1 MLPHMDGRREA
12 GVISATL
19 VAWFYFATVDYVTV
33 WAFGP
38 FATQG
43 DCLRARDNTV
53 PNHVEATMCTLMVVE
68 EEES

>member
-1 MLPHMDGRREA
+1 MIA
-12 GVISATL
+12 SATL

-38 FATQG
+38 FATRD
-43 DCLRARDNTV
+43 DCLIARENTV
-53 PNHVEATMCTLMVVE
+53 PIQVEATMCTLMVVE